1 MFSVIK
7 DGREKS
13 FKTRPNEMERIYL
26 IIFMAWNGDTVRVN
40 VYWFYLSLI
49 LYKLYCLYVHF
60 IGARLGKEFIS
71 YRCLHFLDRFLAAIF
86 MPSKAKLY
94 AFIEYKI

>member
-26 IIFMAWNGDTVRVN
+26 IIFMAWNGDTVHATVSDLMSIC
-40 VYWFYLSLI
+40 FTTL
-49 LYKLYCLYVHF
+49 
-60 IGARLGKEFIS
+60 
-71 YRCLHFLDRFLAAIF
+71 
-86 MPSKAKLY
+86 
-94 AFIEYKI
+94 

>member
-26 IIFMAWNGDTVRVN
+26 IIFMAWNGDTVHAVSDLMSIC
-40 VYWFYLSLI
+40 FTTL
-49 LYKLYCLYVHF
+49 
-60 IGARLGKEFIS
+60 
-71 YRCLHFLDRFLAAIF
+71 
-86 MPSKAKLY
+86 
-94 AFIEYKI
+94 